1 LVVWRLRGVFL
12 RMELEVNLGSVCFWL
27 FFLWCS
33 AYWRLCFV
41 VLLFSAS
48 VRLVQIPI
56 FNNNNNNNNIFVVKK
71 NPNMRNRPIYYSIFI
86 METKCQMMAL
96 KLTHISSCFVYKQI
110 FLFMFVK

>member
-1 LVVWRLRGVFL
+1 
-12 RMELEVNLGSVCFWL
+12 MELEVNLGSVCFWL

-56 FNNNNNNNNIFVVKK
+56 FNNNNIFAVKK
-71 NPNMRNRPIYYSIFI
+71 NLLLTFIVSMQPTIFY
-86 METKCQMMAL
+86 E
-96 KLTHISSCFVYKQI
+96 SVRKQHT
-110 FLFMFVK
+110 L